1 VRIKPFNA
9 IRPKPELAAQ
19 VASLPY
25 DVVNARE
32 AAAAAK
38 GNPNSFFH
46 ISRAEIDLPS
56 GTEPYSDAVYAKSAE
71 NFRDFKARGVFLRE
85 ETPSLYVYRLKRGDH
100 VQAGVMTVCHTGDY
114 EKNLI
119 RKHEKTRRAPEDDRT
134 RHISSLNANSGPVF
148 LTYRADSQI
157 DAMIRE
163 VQKSAPLYDFTAPD
177 GIVHTVWRVMDP
189 EPLVA
194 AFADIPQFYIAD
206 GHHRAAAAARVAR
219 ERAAANPKHTGEEA
233 YNWFL
238 TLVFPADQ
246 LQILPYHRC
255 VRDLNGRTKDAF
267 LKEVAACFEVSADA
281 ASEPARAGE
290 ISMHLDGRWYRLG
303 WEPVVSGTV
312 AERLDVS
319 VLQNRLLEPVLGIDD
334 PRSNPRIEF
343 VGGVRGTG
351 ELERKVKEGE
361 AVVAFSMYPTSVE
374 SLMAIADAGEV
385 MPPKSTWFEPKPRS
399 GLLLHELG
407 GSG

>member
-1 VRIKPFNA
+1 MRIKPFNA
-9 IRPKPELAAQ
+9 IRPKPEMAAQ

-32 AAAAAK
+32 AAAMAK

-56 GTEPYSDAVYAKSAE
+56 NTEPYSDAVYAKSAE
-71 NFRDFKARGVFLRE
+71 NFRDFKSRGVFVRE
-85 ETPSLYVYRLKRGDH
+85 ETSSLYVYRLKRGSH
-100 VQAGVMTVCHTGDY
+100 VQTGMMTVCHTDDY

-148 LTYRADSQI
+148 LTYRGVARI
-157 DAMIRE
+157 DEMIRD
-163 VQKSAPLYDFTAPD
+163 VQKSVPLYDFTAPD
-177 GIVHTVWRVMDP
+177 GIVHTVWRVADP
-189 EPLVA
+189 ESLVA
-194 AFADIPQFYIAD
+194 AFADVPQFYIAD

-219 ERAAANPKHTGEEA
+219 ERAAANPKHTGQEE

-246 LQILPYHRC
+246 LRILPYHRC
-255 VRDLNGRTKDAF
+255 VRDLNGMTKDTF
-267 LKEVAACFEVSADA
+267 LKEVETRFALSAAA
-281 ASEPARAGE
+281 APEPARAGE
-290 ISMHLDGRWYRLG
+290 VSMRLDGDWYRLN
-303 WEPVVSGTV
+303 WEPVTSGTI

-361 AVVAFSMYPTSVE
+361 SAVAFSMYPTSVE

-407 GSG
+407 

>member
-1 VRIKPFNA
+1 MRIKPFNA

-32 AAAAAK
+32 AASLAE

-46 ISRAEIDLPS
+46 ISRAEIDLPP
-56 GTEPYSDAVYAKSAE
+56 GAEPYSDAVYAKSAE
-71 NFRDFKARGVFLRE
+71 NFRNFKARGVFLRE

-100 VQAGVMTVCHTGDY
+100 VQTGVMTVCHTGDY
-114 EKNLI
+114 EKELI
-119 RKHEKTRRAPEDDRT
+119 KRHEKTRRVPEDDRT

-148 LTYRADSQI
+148 LTYRGGARI
-157 DAMIRE
+157 DALVRE
-163 VQKSAPLYDFTAPD
+163 VQRERPLYDFTAPD
-177 GIVHTVWRVMDP
+177 GISHTVWKVT
-189 EPLVA
+189 EPAALVA

-219 ERAAANPKHTGEEA
+219 ERAAANPKHTGEEE

-238 TLVFPADQ
+238 TLIFPAAQ

-255 VRDLNGRTKDAF
+255 VRDLNGLSTDAF
-267 LKEVAACFEVSADA
+267 MDAVAARFSVQPNAGPA
-281 ASEPARAGE
+281 PARAGE
-290 ISMHLDGRWYRLG
+290 VSMFLGGKWYRLS
-303 WEPVVSGTV
+303 WESVATGTL

-319 VLQNRLLEPVLGIDD
+319 LLLTRLLEPVLGIDD

-343 VGGVRGTG
+343 VGGIRGTG
-351 ELERKVKEGE
+351 ELERKVTEGE
-361 AVVAFSMYPTSVE
+361 AAVAFSMYPTSVE

-407 GSG
+407 